1 MRARAG
7 ELHDVYAG
15 LQKAGLAEEPTSDD
29 APPPL
34 PVKPSIAVL
43 PFDNLSGD
51 PEQDFIGDGL
61 SEDLITGLSRI
72 RSFLVISRNSTF
84 QYKGSSPD
92 VRTVAEELGANYV
105 IEGSVRKAGDR
116 LRIAAQLIE
125 GQAKLKPP
133 ESLDAWELFHRAHGL
148 NMLRTREGLSAAQ
161 PLWEQAVRQ
170 YPEFAR
176 AHAGFGQC
184 LSLLRLFGFGEPDA
198 EAALADARRAVQ
210 IDNQDEYNLSI
221 LGGCLAMGGD
231 PQSAIQHYRRAVGIN
246 PSDVYT
252 QLMLG
257 RALLQLGD
265 ADAALPHLM
274 LAQELGP
281 RDPFLGGVQSVV
293 ARAHLALKDYDT
305 NRLNC

>member
-1 MRARAG
+1 M
-7 ELHDVYAG
+7 
-15 LQKAGLAEEPTSDD
+15 
-29 APPPL
+29 
-34 PVKPSIAVL
+34 
-43 PFDNLSGD
+43 
-51 PEQDFIGDGL
+51 
-61 SEDLITGLSRI
+61 
-72 RSFLVISRNSTF
+72 
-84 QYKGSSPD
+84 
-92 VRTVAEELGANYV
+92 GA
-105 IEGSVRKAGDR
+105 K
-116 LRIAAQLIE
+116 
-125 GQAKLKPP
+125 
-133 ESLDAWELFHRAHGL
+133 
-148 NMLRTREGLSAAQ
+148 AQ

-184 LSLLRLFGFGEPDA
+184 LSLLRLFGFSEPDA

-293 ARAHLALKDYDT
+293 ARARQLGADSAAAS
-305 NRLNC
+305 RSQ